1 MNCLC
6 RQDTLNGKTEKAK
19 MTEAEPAISEYINLG
34 EGIPY
39 AEYQRHINSYIFA
52 SKFVQNKVVLD
63 IACGSGTGTT
73 YLAGKGAKTVVGADI
88 SQEALRDAKRWD
100 KGRKRVEFIL
110 SDAEILPFVDNSFD
124 VIVSLETIEHLK
136 EPERFLAECR
146 RALGKKGIFVCST
159 PNKKVYSPLF
169 RKPVNPYH
177 VREFPPEEFYD
188 LLSKYFVNVEPY
200 GQQQLNLGNKMK
212 LQLTFTLAH
221 ILFTLFGRDR
231 MRSFLYRL
239 YRRVSREPCV
249 SGFREDIDET
259 ADRNYEVVSVGNSS
273 YKTPMVMVAVA
284 EVED

>member
-1 MNCLC
+1 
-6 RQDTLNGKTEKAK
+6 
-19 MTEAEPAISEYINLG
+19 MTETKPAISEYINLG

-73 YLAGKGAKTVVGADI
+73 YLAGKGAKMVVGADI
-88 SQEALRDAKRWD
+88 SPDALIDAKRYD
-100 KGRKRVEFIL
+100 EGREGIEFIL

-136 EPERFLAECR
+136 HPGRFLAECR
-146 RALGKKGIFVCST
+146 RILGKKGIFICST
-159 PNKKVYSPLF
+159 PNKKVYSPWF

-177 VREFPPEEFYD
+177 VREFYPEEFHD
-188 LLSKYFVNVEPY
+188 LLGKYFIDVKAY
-200 GQQQLNLGNKMK
+200 GQQQLNLGERMK
-212 LQLTFTLAH
+212 LQLTYTVAH
-221 ILFTLFGRDR
+221 ILFTVFCKDR

-249 SGFREDIDET
+249 PGFREDIDET

-273 YKTPMVMVAVA
+273 YKTPRVMVAVA
-284 EVED
+284 KVED